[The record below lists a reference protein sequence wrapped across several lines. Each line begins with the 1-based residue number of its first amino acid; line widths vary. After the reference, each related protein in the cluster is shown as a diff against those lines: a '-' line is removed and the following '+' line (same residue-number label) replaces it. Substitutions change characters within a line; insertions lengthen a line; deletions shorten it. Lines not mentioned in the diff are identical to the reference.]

1 MPHEIRGVDVEKYGL
16 LCQGSSPKRWFG
28 NMEMASNCD
37 VTNSEHQMQM
47 TTTWPW
53 TKTPPWK
60 FSAYATG
67 DIEPAGDGPAAFFS
81 RMMNKRELHY
91 CSVEKET
98 LAIIGAVRKWH
109 TLWLD
114 VILQLWRTNGQFH
127 LCAVGKTVGK
137 LKTTKCC
144 GGAWNFMSLISILF
158 IALESLTL
166 LQMRFLEFTA
176 LAWMGLHFII
186 SIPRCVTRVSHVLHH
201 FVRAKNLPYSA
212 AQLAKATQP
221 FERLSLD
228 FKGPF
233 PTSTKNRYMLTVI
246 DEFSRFPFAFPFSSV
261 DTKTVI
267 SCLNRLFALF
277 GIPLTSTLTE
287 VLHSCRMH

>member
-176 LAWMGLHFII
+176 LTWMGLHFMI
-186 SIPRCVTRVSHVLHH
+186 SMPRCVTRVSHICITLC
-201 FVRAKNLPYSA
+201 VRKIYRILLKTFGKQFAIVAYVRSSNQTFTNPLLLTSSKLFS
-212 AQLAKATQP
+212 
-221 FERLSLD
+221 RLSD
-228 FKGPF
+228 
-233 PTSTKNRYMLTVI
+233 
-246 DEFSRFPFAFPFSSV
+246 
-261 DTKTVI
+261 
-267 SCLNRLFALF
+267 
-277 GIPLTSTLTE
+277 
-287 VLHSCRMH
+287 